1 MVLWYDK
8 DGALIGKDY
17 ECSWSFSQKRN
28 KEGTGKLE
36 LLTYPHG
43 AKYVELYKGDEKIQ
57 TAVIVD
63 HTRDGAKVNTSIRTL
78 ETLFKNYRLPANWNG
93 WHKKPLSFILADAV
107 YGFDYIRKSSLADFI
122 DYIEKVNIDL
132 NKIKDGDIHLALHK
146 VGESLQYYEM
156 GYITFAFDC
165 KEAVS
170 QRYVRW
176 METTGEK
183 VYIGIQSVSSDT
195 PIVSATDVD
204 FSNTPVLTIN
214 RSIEHD
220 SEISGVPI
228 ASDKRYVAVRFILK
242 YSNADWIQDFATH
255 KVYNENNVLVD
266 RTVRGFTPVIRAF
279 EIITRK
285 KTEFTIRSSPIDMGE
300 LVDGIEFK
308 SGGTIWDALQKIRER
323 YPFDTMC
330 SFEDGKLFFD
340 FARSLVKDKKMQA
353 EYILR
358 ANDASHNELNNTSIK
373 ALKQDVLKVNVL
385 HCYGEGEKQQQLYV
399 RIPEHGTYDG
409 GAAVEEVF
417 TDTSIKT
424 KDELQKKGLKQLLEK
439 HKESAPVFEVE
450 TLIPI
455 RLFDAVSLVHPET
468 NDIYETVV
476 EEERISY
483 KSSALTQKFGLGGFL
498 FNPIDALIKKDRQPA
513 IREYAL
519 QPFGLTAYGK
529 SKSIILVWKGEEASY
544 SIKWKKK
551 TDTEYN
557 IRHVQGFTTEF
568 EAVEPNT
575 LYLFSVAGVNGKA
588 VSDYTAEIEAHTV
601 QDNSLFTWIKF
612 AKDAHG
618 ADMSDYPSDNRH
630 WMGIAHNKLTAEE
643 SDNPADY
650 TWINLEGKQGIA
662 GEPGKD
668 GKPRFIWV
676 KYADDAHGNGL
687 SDNPDGKDYIGFAFN
702 KETEQ
707 ESDNPADYYWQKVK
721 GEQGIQGI
729 HGKDGTTKFLPSL
742 EITGDY
748 ENQIGTFQGRLYRW
762 TGSKWELLNTVMPL
776 NPVAHYDMA
785 DVQYSDI
792 SLPEFSNY
800 TLQANTPDGYGIL
813 DILKYCKNGHCYELS
828 ADFVATKG
836 NPSHAS
842 IYYYDFD
849 AGGQWGDSIT
859 EHNTPVV
866 DGKCRAFIRFIKQE
880 IPNHNIKML
889 FYPGKA
895 GDTQGVEAYYKSFSL
910 KHLDQIAIDASGN
923 NNHAT
928 IIGDVE
934 KIKDGKI
941 GTALDFNKGC
951 IAHQLYTTIFQHGY
965 LESTG
970 KYDAKI
976 LCNLSAY
983 KGKTIQV
990 TVSGYRKGEGGHPRL
1005 YIYDINWNWGW
1016 DTSSQLDSTSEVT
1029 FKTTLTIPTAYNTI
1043 WCTLYHIPGNKM
1055 NNTIVM
1061 THCTIELVENKS
1073 ISCIGV
1079 GKQWTHSRW
1088 IKMNG
1093 DAQDKTVNPRLWYYG
1108 MIDYCFTDI
1117 AANSGIMDRIN
1128 MVTYKTNSESI
1139 GIIIP
1144 KVNIADEKWHNLIVC
1159 NDVQSTYARKIV
1171 YLDGKLIKDT
1181 TVNGDFTGLV
1191 NNANYDMS
1199 AGNNYV
1205 KGSLANLLF
1214 FDRLLTEQ
1222 EILYLY
1228 LNPPYPV
1235 KNYTLADWAIDPAN
1249 PDSNIKNLTPKYLGV
1264 TETVPTTRTVLIT
1277 KGERLGAQDANA
1289 GDWVL
1294 SGKTVGG
1301 WKVGVCYRWTGSMW
1315 EETKNPQYSIAVMQD
1330 ALDIVR
1336 NADSNTDIPA
1346 VQFTK
1351 KLVALEAFV
1360 ENLSTQVVYFQ
1371 KSVASLVS
1379 NNPKVGDQMIF
1390 MGHNYRQ
1397 YNPNEPFGFG
1407 IDELTYKGS
1416 HSGQNIEVWR
1426 ELMRTK
1432 QIKSIAGASIL
1443 SLFLTGCVK
1452 PAGGVNVPVGTLI
1465 SENKLINVQTRPI
1478 DGLAVTING
1487 ERAAGF
1493 DFLGRVIFSDD
1504 GLKTF
1509 KYRIPNIQQVF
1520 NITAYQNKFYTVGY
1534 KTTKY
1539 YSSINGIDWQEE
1551 GFITKYKDGDLW
1563 EVLFDETS
1571 SSLGFINKKDRTKIF
1586 IYNPQGDSI
1595 LPPSDKPARVNII
1608 ENNEIAIAYQ
1618 KYNYDG
1624 LSISVDKGSTWKH
1637 INIPNLNICNGKQVY
1652 ITMVN
1657 NIFYLYSKNN
1667 LNFKGY
1673 YTSVDGEQ
1681 WINNRPDIEEINT
1694 ILPFLH
1700 EHIIIYSK
1708 GDSVIVE
1715 NTIANIKKIIKNC
1728 KIINA
1733 YYYPQIESFVLYG
1746 CKQTD
1751 GYSGSGAIHVLELN
1765 VLTGSGITNFET
1777 ANNYLAAQF
1786 GNGLQMVA
1794 YSGSDCPKPFVG
1806 RAYTFNGA
1814 DSDKLRIGRWF

>member
-107 YGFDYIRKSSLADFI
+107 YGFDYIRKSSLADFT

-146 VGESLQYYEM
+146 VGESLQYHEM

-195 PIVSATDVD
+195 PIFSATDVD
-204 FSNTPVLTIN
+204 FSNAPVLTIN

-285 KTEFTIRSSPIDMGE
+285 KTEFTVRSSPIDMGE

-353 EYILR
+353 DYILR

-399 RIPEHGTYDG
+399 RIPEHGTYNG

-424 KDELQKKGLKQLLEK
+424 KDELQKKGIKQLLEK
-439 HKESAPVFEVE
+439 RKEAAPVFEVE

-476 EEERISY
+476 EEEHISY
-483 KSSALTQKFGLGGFL
+483 KDSALTQKFGLGGFL
-498 FNPIDALIKKDRQPA
+498 FNPIDALIKKDKQPA

-529 SKSIILVWKGEEASY
+529 SKSIILVWKGEETRY

-551 TDTEYN
+551 TDSEYN

-575 LYLFSVAGVNGKA
+575 PYLFSVAGVNGRA

-601 QDNSLFTWIKF
+601 PDNARFTWIKF
-612 AKDAHG
+612 AYDAAG
-618 ADMSDYPSDNRH
+618 TDMSDYPSDGRH

-650 TWINLEGKQGIA
+650 TWINVQGKQGVA
-662 GEPGKD
+662 GAPGKD
-668 GKPRFIWV
+668 GKPRFTWV
-676 KYADDAHGNGL
+676 KYANDAKGTGM
-687 SDNPDGKDYIGFAFN
+687 SDKPDGKDYIGFAFN

-721 GEQGIQGI
+721 GEQGVQGI
-729 HGKDGTTKFLPSL
+729 PGKDGSTKFLPSL

-762 TGSKWELLNTVMPL
+762 TGGKWKLLNAVMPL

-785 DVQYSDI
+785 DAQS
-792 SLPEFSNY
+792 
-800 TLQANTPDGYGIL
+800 
-813 DILKYCKNGHCYELS
+813 K
-828 ADFVATKG
+828 
-836 NPSHAS
+836 
-842 IYYYDFD
+842 
-849 AGGQWGDSIT
+849 
-859 EHNTPVV
+859 
-866 DGKCRAFIRFIKQE
+866 
-880 IPNHNIKML
+880 
-889 FYPGKA
+889 
-895 GDTQGVEAYYKSFSL
+895 
-910 KHLDQIAIDASGN
+910 
-923 NNHAT
+923 
-928 IIGDVE
+928 
-934 KIKDGKI
+934 
-941 GTALDFNKGC
+941 
-951 IAHQLYTTIFQHGY
+951 TIFQHGY
-965 LESTG
+965 FESTG
-970 KYDAKI
+970 KYDTR
-976 LCNLSAY
+976 LCDLSAY

-990 TVSGYRKGEGGHPRL
+990 TVSGYRKGEGGYPSL
-1005 YIYDINWNWGW
+1005 YIYDINWKWVW
-1016 DTSSQLDSTSEVT
+1016 YTSFKFNRTSELT
-1029 FKTTLTIPTAYNTI
+1029 LKTTLTIPTAYNTI
-1043 WCTLYHIPGNKM
+1043 WCTLYHFPENKM

-1061 THCTIELVENKS
+1061 TNLTIELLDGQPLIDSSGNNNHS
-1073 ISCIGV
+1073 TISGTVTKIKDDKTGTTLQFNNGFLSRPALDFIGV
-1079 GKQWTHSRW
+1079 GKQWSHSRW

-1093 DAQDKTVNPRLWYYG
+1093 DAQDKTVNPRLWRYG
-1108 MIDYCFTDI
+1108 AIDYCYTDI
-1117 AANSGIMDRIN
+1117 AANSGVMQSMYI
-1128 MVTYKTNSESI
+1128 VTYKTNSEVI
-1139 GIIIP
+1139 GIAIP
-1144 KVNIADEKWHNLIVC
+1144 KVNIADDKWHNLIVC

-1171 YLDGKLIKDT
+1171 YLDGKLIEDT
-1181 TVNGDFTGLV
+1181 TVNGDFTGLINDHNV
-1191 NNANYDMS
+1191 DMS
-1199 AGNNYV
+1199 AGNDYV
-1205 KGSLANLLF
+1205 KGTLANLLF

-1228 LNPPYPV
+1228 LNPQYPV

-1249 PDSNIKNLTPKYLGV
+1249 SDSSIKNLTPKYLGV
-1264 TETVPTTRTVLIT
+1264 TETVPPTRTVLIT

-1294 SGKTVGG
+1294 MGKTVGG
-1301 WKVGVCYRWTGSMW
+1301 WKVGVCYRWTGGKW
-1315 EETKNPQYSIAVMQD
+1315 EETKNPQYSQATLTD

-1336 NADSNTDIPA
+1336 NADKDADIPA

-1360 ENLSTQVVYFQ
+1360 ESLSAQVVYFQ

-1390 MGHNYRQ
+1390 MGHNHRQ
-1397 YNPNEPFGFG
+1397 YNPNEPFSFG
-1407 IDELTYKGS
+1407 VDELAYKGFQG
-1416 HSGQNIEVWR
+1416 GQNIEVWR

-1432 QIKSIAGASIL
+1432 QIKSIAGAGIL
-1443 SLFLTGCVK
+1443 SLFLTGCVQADGGVK
-1452 PAGGVNVPVGTLI
+1452 LPAGSAI
-1465 SENKLINVQTRPI
+1465 SKNKLENVDCYIRNIPAITI
-1478 DGLAVTING
+1478 DGQKALSCSGAVYIDDGFKDGDVVYSDDRLRTFRKITPTITINDY
-1487 ERAAGF
+1487 A
-1493 DFLGRVIFSDD
+1493 S
-1504 GLKTF
+1504 
-1509 KYRIPNIQQVF
+1509 
-1520 NITAYQNKFYTVGY
+1520 AYQNKFYAVQKGT
-1534 KTTKY
+1534 KKY
-1539 YSSINGIDWQEE
+1539 YSSENGVNWDLV
-1551 GFITKYKDGDLW
+1551 GDITTAPYTADDYW
-1563 EVLFDETS
+1563 VPEFDIRAEH
-1571 SSLGFINKKDRTKIF
+1571 LGFINTRNGKSVIIHKASSGIEYSR
-1586 IYNPQGDSI
+1586 
-1595 LPPSDKPARVNII
+1595 PSDKPGRVYVAANTKII
-1608 ENNEIAIAYQ
+1608 IAYNEIN
-1618 KYNYDG
+1618 YNG
-1624 LSISVDKGSTWKH
+1624 LSISYDNGATWKH
-1637 INIPNLNICNGKQVY
+1637 RDDLFPQYLYKAGRIQIISHNNL
-1652 ITMVN
+1652 
-1657 NIFYLYSKNN
+1657 FYLSFQPYFAVPETSPSYAPSNGCYISANGEDWTNYRPELKDIQSLISAGNEIFIVYNDKQKKNVFIEN
-1667 LNFKGY
+1667 L
-1673 YTSVDGEQ
+1673 EQ
-1681 WINNRPDIEEINT
+1681 EM
-1694 ILPFLH
+1694 
-1700 EHIIIYSK
+1700 
-1708 GDSVIVE
+1708 
-1715 NTIANIKKIIKNC
+1715 IKQEIKNFRL
-1728 KIINA
+1728 KGA
-1733 YYYPQIESFVLYG
+1733 VFYPQINSVVLAG
-1746 CKQTD
+1746 TSMDKTH
-1751 GYSGSGAIHVLELN
+1751 GGSLYVIPFD
-1765 VLTGSGITNFET
+1765 VLTGAGITNLET
-1777 ANNYLAAQF
+1777 AENYLAAQF
-1786 GNGLQMVA
+1786 GNGLQLVA

-1806 RAYTFNGA
+1806 DTYMFNGT
-1814 DSDKLRIGRWF
+1814 DNDKLRIGRWF

>member
-146 VGESLQYYEM
+146 VGESLQYHEM

-399 RIPEHGTYDG
+399 RIPEHGTYNG

-439 HKESAPVFEVE
+439 RKEAAPVFEVE

-476 EEERISY
+476 EEEHISY

-498 FNPIDALIKKDRQPA
+498 FNPIDALIKKDKQPA

-551 TDTEYN
+551 TDAEYN

-575 LYLFSVAGVNGKA
+575 PYLFSVAGVNGKA

-676 KYADDAHGNGL
+676 KYADDAKGAGM
-687 SDNPDGKDYIGFAFN
+687 SDKPDGKAYIGFAFN
-702 KETEQ
+702 KESET

-721 GEQGIQGI
+721 GEQGERGLQGLQGKDGKQGIQGI
-729 HGKDGTTKFLPSL
+729 PGKDGKTSYTHIAYADRSP
-742 EITGDY
+742 IIY
-748 ENQIGTFQGRLYRW
+748 ETH
-762 TGSKWELLNTVMPL
+762 EL
-776 NPVAHYDMA
+776 
-785 DVQYSDI
+785 
-792 SLPEFSNY
+792 
-800 TLQANTPDGYGIL
+800 
-813 DILKYCKNGHCYELS
+813 
-828 ADFVATKG
+828 
-836 NPSHAS
+836 
-842 IYYYDFD
+842 
-849 AGGQWGDSIT
+849 
-859 EHNTPVV
+859 
-866 DGKCRAFIRFIKQE
+866 
-880 IPNHNIKML
+880 
-889 FYPGKA
+889 
-895 GDTQGVEAYYKSFSL
+895 
-910 KHLDQIAIDASGN
+910 
-923 NNHAT
+923 
-928 IIGDVE
+928 
-934 KIKDGKI
+934 
-941 GTALDFNKGC
+941 
-951 IAHQLYTTIFQHGY
+951 

-970 KYDAKI
+970 EYVAKL
-976 LCNLSAY
+976 LCDLSAY

-990 TVSGYRKGEGGHPRL
+990 TISGYRKGEGGHPRL
-1005 YIYDINWNWGW
+1005 YIYDANWNWGW
-1016 DTSSQLDSTSEVT
+1016 DTGSQLDSTSEAT

-1043 WCTLYHIPGNKM
+1043 WCTLYHYPGDKM

-1061 THCTIELVENKS
+1061 TRCSIEEMNASIGLSQNPDGKSYIGIYTDFEQTDSSNPNIYLWSLMKGLDGKNGIAGKNGADGKTSYLHIAYATSADGKQGFDIVNSEGKTYIGTYTDFIQADSTDYRKYKWSKMKGEQGIQGVPGKDGTTKFLPSLEIPGDYENQIGTFQGRLYRWTGGKWELLNAVMPLNPVAHYDMADIYNQEKIVYVIEKPISENKS
-1073 ISCIGV
+1073 SSIINAQVHEAHKKAAYYHIHCEATYTGEAIPYIYVYRSDWASSYTVLNSYVDGKQDFYFFIPEQDFDFYTGIWMQGYAGYAPKPDDSVTVYKFTVTEITNSTLIDSSGNKNHMEFVRGTTLFPKHLGTINGASFERLTYAQCKNPLNTNEWSISMWIAPECINDRYHHLFNIHNFKPFIYKYEFNSYTAKPFSKMLESGTLYHFVFTV
-1079 GKQWTHSRW
+1079 GKNQTQAFLNTQLIGSIETTEIEIQKEELLVLGSWKYDYGSY
-1088 IKMNG
+1088 NG
-1093 DAQDKTVNPRLWYYG
+1093 FMGQV
-1108 MIDYCFTDI
+1108 
-1117 AANSGIMDRIN
+1117 
-1128 MVTYKTNSESI
+1128 
-1139 GIIIP
+1139 
-1144 KVNIADEKWHNLIVC
+1144 
-1159 NDVQSTYARKIV
+1159 
-1171 YLDGKLIKDT
+1171 
-1181 TVNGDFTGLV
+1181 
-1191 NNANYDMS
+1191 
-1199 AGNNYV
+1199 
-1205 KGSLANLLF
+1205 LL

-1222 EILYLY
+1222 EVLYLC
-1228 LNPPYPV
+1228 LNPQYPV

-1249 PDSNIKNLTPKYLGV
+1249 PDSSIKNLTPKYLGV
-1264 TETVPTTRTVLIT
+1264 TETVTVNSAVLIV
-1277 KGERLGAQDANA
+1277 KGEKTGYEIANP

-1294 SGKTVGG
+1294 MGKTVGG
-1301 WKVGVCYRWTGSMW
+1301 WKVGVCYRWEGLRWEPLEPEYNYTEQYQAALYHICEIEELMQNTGHFG
-1315 EETKNPQYSIAVMQD
+1315 
-1330 ALDIVR
+1330 ALF
-1336 NADSNTDIPA
+1336 A
-1346 VQFTK
+1346 K
-1351 KLVALEAFV
+1351 MLVAQKAFIDDLVARQFRIDSDPNSNQDFEAWFDRTNGLKIKNNGEEV
-1360 ENLSTQVVYFQ
+1360 FSVNPSGFAFMKNARFEGEIDCQGFKVINTGNTTPTLQFSWSAGDNAFTCASKISAVGSYKSLNGYYYGNPLITKHYGDGVYGGSAIRSIIYKRWHALTLSTGFVCI
-1371 KSVASLVS
+1371 KLELLNNNGSLIGIISVSRNDNGYIHS
-1379 NNPKVGDQMIF
+1379 NFTENDENKGWAA
-1390 MGHNYRQ
+1390 YRPSQ
-1397 YNPNEPFGFG
+1397 YDFAFYTYNP
-1407 IDELTYKGS
+1407 S
-1416 HSGQNIEVWR
+1416 
-1426 ELMRTK
+1426 
-1432 QIKSIAGASIL
+1432 
-1443 SLFLTGCVK
+1443 
-1452 PAGGVNVPVGTLI
+1452 
-1465 SENKLINVQTRPI
+1465 QT
-1478 DGLAVTING
+1478 VM
-1487 ERAAGF
+1487 
-1493 DFLGRVIFSDD
+1493 
-1504 GLKTF
+1504 
-1509 KYRIPNIQQVF
+1509 IPNISF
-1520 NITAYQNKFYTVGY
+1520 GKASTPNILYRDE
-1534 KTTKY
+1534 
-1539 YSSINGIDWQEE
+1539 NG
-1551 GFITKYKDGDLW
+1551 F
-1563 EVLFDETS
+1563 V
-1571 SSLGFINKKDRTKIF
+1571 KI
-1586 IYNPQGDSI
+1586 S
-1595 LPPSDKPARVNII
+1595 
-1608 ENNEIAIAYQ
+1608 
-1618 KYNYDG
+1618 
-1624 LSISVDKGSTWKH
+1624 
-1637 INIPNLNICNGKQVY
+1637 
-1652 ITMVN
+1652 
-1657 NIFYLYSKNN
+1657 
-1667 LNFKGY
+1667 
-1673 YTSVDGEQ
+1673 
-1681 WINNRPDIEEINT
+1681 
-1694 ILPFLH
+1694 
-1700 EHIIIYSK
+1700 
-1708 GDSVIVE
+1708 
-1715 NTIANIKKIIKNC
+1715 
-1728 KIINA
+1728 
-1733 YYYPQIESFVLYG
+1733 
-1746 CKQTD
+1746 
-1751 GYSGSGAIHVLELN
+1751 
-1765 VLTGSGITNFET
+1765 
-1777 ANNYLAAQF
+1777 
-1786 GNGLQMVA
+1786 
-1794 YSGSDCPKPFVG
+1794 
-1806 RAYTFNGA
+1806 
-1814 DSDKLRIGRWF
+1814 

>member
-78 ETLFKNYRLPANWNG
+78 ETLFKNYRLPDNWNG

-107 YGFDYIRKSSLADFI
+107 YGFDYIRKSNLTDFT

-146 VGESLQYYEM
+146 VGESIQYHEM

-165 KEAVS
+165 GEAVS

-204 FSNTPVLTIN
+204 FSNAPVLTIN

-242 YSNADWIQDFATH
+242 YINADWIQDFATH

-285 KTEFTIRSSPIDMGE
+285 KTAFTVRSSPVDMGE
-300 LVDGIEFK
+300 LVEGVEFK

-353 EYILR
+353 AYILR

-399 RIPEHGTYDG
+399 RLPETGTYDG

-439 HKESAPVFEVE
+439 RKEAAPVFEVE

-476 EEERISY
+476 EEEHISY
-483 KSSALTQKFGLGGFL
+483 KGSALTQKFGLGGFL
-498 FNPIDALIKKDRQPA
+498 FNPIDALIKKDKQPA

-568 EAVEPNT
+568 EAVEPNAP
-575 LYLFSVAGVNGKA
+575 YLFSIAGVNGRA

-601 QDNSLFTWIKF
+601 PDNTLFTWIKF
-612 AKDAHG
+612 AYDASG
-618 ADMSDYPSDNRH
+618 NGISDHPSDNRH

-643 SDNPADY
+643 SDNPAEY

-668 GKPRFIWV
+668 GKPRFTWV
-676 KYADDAHGNGL
+676 KYANDAKGTGM
-687 SDNPDGKDYIGFAFN
+687 SDKPDGKDYIGFAFN

-721 GEQGIQGI
+721 GEQGIPGI
-729 HGKDGTTKFLPSL
+729 PGKDGSTKLLPSL
-742 EITGDY
+742 ETTGDY

-762 TGSKWELLNTVMPL
+762 TGGKWELLNAVMPL

-785 DVQYSDI
+785 DVQSQDSI
-792 SLPEFSNY
+792 FF
-800 TLQANTPDGYGIL
+800 
-813 DILKYCKNGHCYELS
+813 ELS
-828 ADFVATKG
+828 KPIIEKRTPEIIGGRALPVRHKKG
-836 NPSHAS
+836 T
-842 IYYYDFD
+842 YYRIHSDVSYSGN
-849 AGGQWGDSIT
+849 AM
-859 EHNTPVV
+859 PVV
-866 DGKCRAFIRFIKQE
+866 IVYRADWEEGTIILWAPLIGVQDFTVFVPQHPLGFGIGVWMHGWGGYEVQPDDSVTVHKFMVTEIKE
-880 IPNHNIKML
+880 KILIDSSGNGNHSTAV
-889 FYPGKA
+889 G
-895 GDTQGVEAYYKSFSL
+895 GVEKA
-910 KHLDQIAIDASGN
+910 
-923 NNHAT
+923 
-928 IIGDVE
+928 
-934 KIKDGKI
+934 KDGKI

-951 IAHQLYTTIFQHGY
+951 VTHQLHTTIFQHGY

-983 KGKTIQV
+983 KGKTIKI
-990 TVSGYRKGEGGHPRL
+990 TVSGYRKGEGGFPEL
-1005 YIYDINWNWGW
+1005 YIYSSGW
-1016 DTSSQLDSTSEVT
+1016 EFGWSSGGKLDGTTEKTMTDTI
-1029 FKTTLTIPTAYNTI
+1029 TLPTAYNTI

-1108 MIDYCFTDI
+1108 MIDYCYTDI
-1117 AANSGIMDRIN
+1117 AANKEIMNNIN
-1128 MVTYKTNSESI
+1128 IVTYKTNSEAI
-1139 GIIIP
+1139 GISIL
-1144 KVNIADEKWHNLIVC
+1144 KEKIADDKWHNLIVC

-1191 NNANYDMS
+1191 NNVNYDMS
-1199 AGNNYV
+1199 AGNDYV
-1205 KGSLANLLF
+1205 KGSLATLLF

-1222 EILYLY
+1222 EALYLC
-1228 LNPPYPV
+1228 LNPQYPV
-1235 KNYTLADWAIDPAN
+1235 KNYTLTDWAIDPAN

-1264 TETVPTTRTVLIT
+1264 TETVPTTRTVVIT
-1277 KGERLGAQDANA
+1277 KGERLGAQDANP

-1294 SGKTVGG
+1294 MAKTVGG

-1315 EETKNPQYSIAVMQD
+1315 INLEPEYNYTEQYQAALYHICEIEELMKNTGHFG
-1330 ALDIVR
+1330 ALFAKV
-1336 NADSNTDIPA
+1336 
-1346 VQFTK
+1346 
-1351 KLVALEAFV
+1351 LVAQKALIDELVAEEAFITKLSGDIAFLKELTTQKVFV
-1360 ENLSTQVVYFQ
+1360 ENLIANNSFIKKLATQDAFLENL
-1371 KSVASLVS
+1371 VAKKFKIDS
-1379 NNPKVGDQMIF
+1379 DEQ
-1390 MGHNYRQ
+1390 
-1397 YNPNEPFGFG
+1397 NPNDF
-1407 IDELTYKGS
+1407 
-1416 HSGQNIEVWR
+1416 EVA
-1426 ELMRTK
+1426 
-1432 QIKSIAGASIL
+1432 I
-1443 SLFLTGCVK
+1443 
-1452 PAGGVNVPVGTLI
+1452 
-1465 SENKLINVQTRPI
+1465 
-1478 DGLAVTING
+1478 
-1487 ERAAGF
+1487 
-1493 DFLGRVIFSDD
+1493 
-1504 GLKTF
+1504 
-1509 KYRIPNIQQVF
+1509 
-1520 NITAYQNKFYTVGY
+1520 
-1534 KTTKY
+1534 
-1539 YSSINGIDWQEE
+1539 
-1551 GFITKYKDGDLW
+1551 
-1563 EVLFDETS
+1563 
-1571 SSLGFINKKDRTKIF
+1571 
-1586 IYNPQGDSI
+1586 
-1595 LPPSDKPARVNII
+1595 
-1608 ENNEIAIAYQ
+1608 NNEIGISAKNNGHEIFRIKKSGEAFLNDAEL
-1618 KYNYDG
+1618 KNVTVTGKITPNKG
-1624 LSISVDKGSTWKH
+1624 LLNTWYWGKMVNTNQYEWFNVFKDR
-1637 INIPNLNICNGKQVY
+1637 IDIGERLNIFGGGCFYNDMKGGWQHAIVVFIERLSEDKFELNGY
-1652 ITMVN
+1652 P
-1657 NIFYLYSKNN
+1657 
-1667 LNFKGY
+1667 
-1673 YTSVDGEQ
+1673 
-1681 WINNRPDIEEINT
+1681 INNQWGYLTRAT
-1694 ILPFLH
+1694 FQ
-1700 EHIIIYSK
+1700 
-1708 GDSVIVE
+1708 
-1715 NTIANIKKIIKNC
+1715 KNSN
-1728 KIINA
+1728 KA
-1733 YYYPQIESFVLYG
+1733 FASSFY
-1746 CKQTD
+1746 
-1751 GYSGSGAIHVLELN
+1751 
-1765 VLTGSGITNFET
+1765 
-1777 ANNYLAAQF
+1777 
-1786 GNGLQMVA
+1786 
-1794 YSGSDCPKPFVG
+1794 
-1806 RAYTFNGA
+1806 
-1814 DSDKLRIGRWF
+1814 IGW